1 MQYFKEE
8 YHDKNSGEQFWA
20 NTIWIR
26 SKDHSDRLTGWD
38 PYLSGWTEQN
48 NTGRSTC
55 IGIIKIQ
62 GPFEF
67 F

>member
-8 YHDKNSGEQFWA
+8 YHNKNSGEQFWA

-38 PYLSGWTEQN
+38 PYLSGWREQN
-48 NTGRSTC
+48 NTRGSTC
-55 IGIIKIQ
+55 IVIIKIQ